1 MSEFI
6 DLSHWVLSICPSIT
20 LDQITNV
27 EVTIGGVPQTV
38 VIGENVELFIPPNTD
53 PTTGCPGLKF
63 DFEISKVQGAQDSVG
78 LFCFEL
84 TTPFPVGG
92 VNVCLFGGGLSASGL
107 FICGPVC
114 TPPTPSCERKVSQ
127 FANVCVPVTIRPFA
141 FAGEATTICCG
152 EPMIGNLPCPGTPG
166 GVCEFT
172 VSQLICIEVPISF
185 GAHACTGRTSV
196 DCQTTGTGECSCPE
210 PNGSSTDS

>member
-1 MSEFI
+1 
-6 DLSHWVLSICPSIT
+6 
-20 LDQITNV
+20 
-27 EVTIGGVPQTV
+27 
-38 VIGENVELFIPPNTD
+38 
-53 PTTGCPGLKF
+53 
-63 DFEISKVQGAQDSVG
+63 
-78 LFCFEL
+78 L

>member
-78 LFCFEL
+78 F
-84 TTPFPVGG
+84 
-92 VNVCLFGGGLSASGL
+92 SAL
-107 FICGPVC
+107 
-114 TPPTPSCERKVSQ
+114 
-127 FANVCVPVTIRPFA
+127 N
-141 FAGEATTICCG
+141 
-152 EPMIGNLPCPGTPG
+152 
-166 GVCEFT
+166 
-172 VSQLICIEVPISF
+172 
-185 GAHACTGRTSV
+185 
-196 DCQTTGTGECSCPE
+196 
-210 PNGSSTDS
+210 